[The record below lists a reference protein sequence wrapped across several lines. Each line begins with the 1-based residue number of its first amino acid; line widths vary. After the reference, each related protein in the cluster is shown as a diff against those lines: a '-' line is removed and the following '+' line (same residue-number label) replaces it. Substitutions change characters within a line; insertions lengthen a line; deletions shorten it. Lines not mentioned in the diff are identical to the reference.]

1 MDGSSLVVCWWHE
14 CQEYMT
20 ITGASKTTATRDLQD
35 LAEKDILPPLAKDEA
50 LVIGPTYSP
59 TTNGQ

>member
-1 MDGSSLVVCWWHE
+1 
-14 CQEYMT
+14 MT